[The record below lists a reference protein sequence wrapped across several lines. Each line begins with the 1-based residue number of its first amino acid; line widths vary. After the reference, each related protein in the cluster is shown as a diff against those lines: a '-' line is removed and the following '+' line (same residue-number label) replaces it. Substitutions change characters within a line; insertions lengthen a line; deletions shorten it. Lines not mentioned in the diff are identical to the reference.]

1 MILTLRHIELW
12 LFKFFC
18 FLSGCWLCFYI
29 QSELH
34 VSAVIAAASIGLLST
49 FTPNNRRIEAVHIQS
64 TIYSGAFV
72 AMGSRLDQTSVWQL
86 LLVSLIGSTLYL
98 VLDRYVKGLGGKLG
112 LIAFVSTILSLLL
125 RALV

>member
-12 LFKFFC
+12 LFKFLC

-34 VSAVIAAASIGLLST
+34 VSAVIAAASIGLLGT
-49 FTPNNRRIEAVHIQS
+49 FIPNNRRIDDVHIQS

-72 AMGSRLDQTSVWQL
+72 AMGSRLDQSSVWQL
-86 LLVSLIGSTLYL
+86 LLVSVIGSTLYF

-125 RALV
+125 RALA

>member
-12 LFKFFC
+12 LFKFIY
-18 FLSGCWLCFYI
+18 FLSGCWMCFYI

-34 VSAVIAAASIGLLST
+34 LSAVMAAAAIGLLGT
-49 FTPNNRRIEAVHIQS
+49 FIPNNRRIDKIHIQS

-86 LLVSLIGSTLYL
+86 LLVSLIGSTLYFI
-98 VLDRYVKGLGGKLG
+98 LDRYVKGLGGKLG
-112 LIAFVSTILSLLL
+112 LIAFVSTVLSLLL
-125 RALV
+125 RALA